1 MCRVEKQSTVHITP
15 EVFFCAM
22 VLLDESTIFDIL
34 LFIGVL
40 VTALLVR
47 ESLVIEYSISPRV
60 DTSPLFS
67 M

>member
-1 MCRVEKQSTVHITP
+1 
-15 EVFFCAM
+15 M

-47 ESLVIEYSISPRV
+47 ESLATEYSISPRV